1 MVMIKLVV
9 SDMDGTLL
17 DDRKQIDPDIY
28 GILRQLKEKKIRF
41 MVASGR
47 QYPSLLSLFHAH
59 KRDVVIIA
67 ENGAYVTYD
76 GEELYSSIMKKDFVK
91 YSLDCIGKM
100 SNVEPMLCA
109 RNVSYTTNPKTYEIM
124 KSDKFKYQMKLVDNL
139 YEVQDEIIKVS
150 MLDYDKN
157 GAEGNSFAF
166 LKPFLYQ
173 KAEIAVSGFNCVD
186 IVNKGVSKGTAIE
199 AMQKRWGISMEETV
213 AFGDN
218 YNDLEMLQRAG
229 YSFAMANAE
238 PGVQK
243 IARFITGS
251 NNEGSVVKEIRKLTG
266 I

>member
-1 MVMIKLVV
+1 MIKLVV

-28 GILRQLKEKKIRF
+28 EVLERLKEKRIRF

-59 KRDVVIIA
+59 RQDVVIIA

-76 GEELYSSIMKKDFVK
+76 GQELYSSVMKRDIVE

-100 SNVEPMLCA
+100 PNVEPMLCA
-109 RNVSYTTNPKTYEIM
+109 REVSYTTNPKTYEIM
-124 KSDKFKYQMKLVDNL
+124 KSDKFKYKMQLVDNL
-139 YEVQDEIIKVS
+139 YDVKDEIIKVS

-166 LKPFLYQ
+166 LKPLLHQ
-173 KAEIAVSGFNCVD
+173 KAEIAVSGFQCVD

-218 YNDLEMLQRAG
+218 YNDVEMLQRAA

-243 IARFITGS
+243 VARYITGS
-251 NNEGSVVKEIRKLTG
+251 NNEGSVVKEIRKLAG